1 MSYSWDVALNAQF
14 FADLGSIMLINLL
27 LSGDNAVI
35 IAMAVRGLRPE
46 QRRMGIVLGAGAAI
60 VMRIVLTFFVAQ
72 LLNVSYVKLV
82 GGALILWIAVKLF
95 IDGSAE
101 EKEGGHSTSSI
112 WGAVKVILI
121 ADATMSLD
129 NMLAVAAACHGNLV
143 LLTVGLVVSI
153 FFVVFASDLLSK
165 LMDRYPVI
173 VWVGAAILGKVG
185 AEMILTDPVV
195 QNRFHPSH
203 AAIYVAEAVMAVAVL
218 VVGKLWSRRTA
229 AVRGGTGA
237 AEVEP
242 G

>member
-35 IAMAVRGLRPE
+35 IAMAVRGLRAD
-46 QRRMGIVLGAGAAI
+46 QRRKGIILGAGAAI

-72 LLNVSYVKLV
+72 LLNVSYVKLA

-95 IDGSAE
+95 IDGSSEEKAE
-101 EKEGGHSTSSI
+101 EHTSSSI
-112 WGAVKVILI
+112 WSAVKVILV

-143 LLTVGLVVSI
+143 LLSVGLLVSI
-153 FFVVFASDLLSK
+153 MFVVFASEMLSK
-165 LMDRYPVI
+165 LMDRYPI
-173 VWVGAAILGKVG
+173 VVWIGAAILGKVG
-185 AEMILTDPVV
+185 AEMMLTDPFT
-195 QNRFHPSH
+195 QGRLHPSH
-203 AAIYVAEAVMAVAVL
+203 AAIYATEIAMAVGVI
-218 VVGKLWSRRTA
+218 VVGKLWSRRLATRA
-229 AVRGGTGA
+229 TVDAR
-237 AEVEP
+237 VEP